1 MDSATRLVDE
11 NGDELTKLYVKN
23 RDLVSIDKI
32 PKHVQQ
38 AFISIEDVR
47 FYEHHGID
55 FKSIGRALYRDILA
69 GGSVEGGSTLTQQLA
84 KNVFLSNDKTL
95 LRKTK
100 EVVVAINL
108 EQRYSKQKLLEM
120 YLNQIYFGHG
130 AYGIQAASKL
140 YFNKD
145 VSELTV
151 EEGALLAAL
160 PKAPNSYSP
169 ILHPEKV

>member
-1 MDSATRLVDE
+1 M
-11 NGDELTKLYVKN
+11 
-23 RDLVSIDKI
+23 
-32 PKHVQQ
+32 
-38 AFISIEDVR
+38 
-47 FYEHHGID
+47 
-55 FKSIGRALYRDILA
+55 
-69 GGSVEGGSTLTQQLA
+69 
-84 KNVFLSNDKTL
+84 
-95 LRKTK
+95 
-100 EVVVAINL
+100 VAINL

>member
-1 MDSATRLVDE
+1 M
-11 NGDELTKLYVKN
+11 
-23 RDLVSIDKI
+23 
-32 PKHVQQ
+32 
-38 AFISIEDVR
+38 
-47 FYEHHGID
+47 
-55 FKSIGRALYRDILA
+55 
-69 GGSVEGGSTLTQQLA
+69 
-84 KNVFLSNDKTL
+84 FLSNDKTL

-130 AYGIQAASKL
+130 AYGIQAVSKL

-145 VSELTV
+145 VSELSV

-160 PKAPNSYSP
+160 AKSTEFLFSYFTSR
-169 ILHPEKV
+169 KKYRT

>member
-1 MDSATRLVDE
+1 
-11 NGDELTKLYVKN
+11 
-23 RDLVSIDKI
+23 
-32 PKHVQQ
+32 
-38 AFISIEDVR
+38 
-47 FYEHHGID
+47 
-55 FKSIGRALYRDILA
+55 
-69 GGSVEGGSTLTQQLA
+69 
-84 KNVFLSNDKTL
+84 
-95 LRKTK
+95 
-100 EVVVAINL
+100 
-108 EQRYSKQKLLEM
+108 M

-169 ILHPEKV
+169 ILHPEKSIERRNVVLNAMQKAGYLSAEKMSVCKEERWG